1 MAFRTEDLKLH
12 SRETILDKMYFM
24 IKNKIEKVYEL
35 YTSDGFVA
43 KGKAKADGQA
53 ERHVGAKP

>member
-1 MAFRTEDLKLH
+1 MAFRTEDFKLH

-53 ERHVGAKP
+53 KRRVGAKP